1 MLHVFKHSKFISH
14 AMASRHPGETGKK
27 PEPEQESKRACS
39 QKTRITAHGAPPQK
53 LKPEPFP
60 SFPRPVLHRI
70 WGGHP
75 SRNHGVHWAAGTYC
89 LPNRE
94 YMPEKNPGQ
103 RPPVSRRA
111 RGVLCPGPRAGASLR
126 PHRAR
131 RHAGHAGS
139 SALGL
144 LSGGTKE
151 RRTTGREKK
160 ISAARA
166 SCSGT
171 CPPTV

>member
-1 MLHVFKHSKFISH
+1 MFSSIATHI
-14 AMASRHPGETGKK
+14 
-27 PEPEQESKRACS
+27 
-39 QKTRITAHGAPPQK
+39 TRCG
-53 LKPEPFP
+53 FP
-60 SFPRPVLHRI
+60 SSRGNGEKTGTGAGVQKGLLSENTNHGPWCAPTGAEAGTFHFFPRPVLHRI
-70 WGGHP
+70 RGGHP

-94 YMPEKNPGQ
+94 HMPEKNPGQ

-111 RGVLCPGPRAGASLR
+111 RGGL
-126 PHRAR
+126 
-131 RHAGHAGS
+131 
-139 SALGL
+139 SAPGL

-151 RRTTGREKK
+151 RRMTGREKK

-166 SCSGT
+166 SWSGT